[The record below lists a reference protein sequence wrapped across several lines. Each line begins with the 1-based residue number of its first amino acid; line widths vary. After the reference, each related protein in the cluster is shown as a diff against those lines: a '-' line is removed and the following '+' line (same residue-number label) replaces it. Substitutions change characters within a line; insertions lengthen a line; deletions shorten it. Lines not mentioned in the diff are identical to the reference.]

1 MWMCGNWEGGQFNK
15 NPSDLQD
22 EVTVGYSN
30 GDVLEEHRL
39 CMFGL
44 IITVTVT
51 TIRLDSPKKGV
62 Q

>member
-1 MWMCGNWEGGQFNK
+1 MWMCGNWEGGRFNK

-30 GDVLEEHRL
+30 GDVLEEQRL